1 MSLSW
6 EQRLAIRYYNR
17 LYKEYALVDLTYY
30 EINKIGMRWRTERE
44 VIDGKGQFSC
54 GNLHCDNT
62 NTHDLCSYEVPFR
75 YKDLEGKVVSTL
87 VKVRLCGPCAYQ
99 NQRIVTCRL
108 KLFYRK
114 IRKTESEFPELRKKR
129 EACETSQDVFE
140 YITSILKE
148 EQIEQKAPDS
158 LAFSKGI
165 SKNETKEISAP
176 QTSIK
181 RDASP
186 IVEKQTKQ
194 KKQKQKKQ
202 KKPKTINGHMH
213 YSSSSDSSS
222 GEDSETNS
230 GEDNTNRAG
239 SEQKREIDADG
250 NEVISTSNDVWKTSV
265 EVEHTENE
273 NMDDFINQLF
283 LLHVCSDII

>member
-1 MSLSW
+1 M
-6 EQRLAIRYYNR
+6 
-17 LYKEYALVDLTYY
+17 
-30 EINKIGMRWRTERE
+30 
-44 VIDGKGQFSC
+44 
-54 GNLHCDNT
+54 
-62 NTHDLCSYEVPFR
+62 
-75 YKDLEGKVVSTL
+75 
-87 VKVRLCGPCAYQ
+87 
-99 NQRIVTCRL
+99 

-114 IRKTESEFPELRKKR
+114 IRETEFEFPELRKKR

-148 EQIEQKAPDS
+148 EQIEQKAPDP

-165 SKNETKEISAP
+165 SKNETKEILVP

-194 KKQKQKKQ
+194 TKQTKQKQKKQ

-222 GEDSETNS
+222 GEDSETYS

-283 LLHVCSDII
+283 LLHVCNNIKREKTSGKTG